1 MRNQE
6 REGAG
11 VAAKRSGASR
21 LIVRTLGRSATR
33 GWLEIGGR
41 RCICALGRGGVKVRK
56 REGDGATP
64 AGTWRLVEV
73 LWRDDRIRRSRTSLP
88 VRAIRPDDGWCDAP
102 SDRNYN
108 RQVCH
113 PYPASAERLWRDD
126 HLYDIVVVLDH
137 NRRPRVRGHGS
148 AVFMHLARPG
158 LVPTEGCI
166 ALAERDLRLVLARAR
181 HGTRIVVSR

>member
-1 MRNQE
+1 MGTKGQAV
-6 REGAG
+6 GW
-11 VAAKRSGASR
+11 KPSGGSR
-21 LIVRTLGRSATR
+21 LIVRALGRSAMH
-33 GWLEIGGR
+33 GWLEIDGR
-41 RCICALGRGGVKVRK
+41 RCTCALGRGGVRVRK

-73 LWRDDRIRRSRTSLP
+73 LWRADRVRRPGTSLP

-108 RQVCH
+108 RHVRH
-113 PYPASAERLWRDD
+113 PYPASAERLWREDRV
-126 HLYDIVVVLDH
+126 YDIVVVLDH

-181 HGTRIVVSR
+181 HGTRIVVSG